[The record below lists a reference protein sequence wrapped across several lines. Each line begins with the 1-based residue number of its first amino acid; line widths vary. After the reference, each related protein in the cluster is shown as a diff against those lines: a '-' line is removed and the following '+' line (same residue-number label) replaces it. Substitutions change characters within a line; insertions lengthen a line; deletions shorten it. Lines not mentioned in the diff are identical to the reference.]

1 MRAPSLT
8 VAIPTWERR
17 DTVVETVGL
26 ALDAIGDLPIEILV
40 ADNASAD
47 GTVDALETRFG
58 SACRVVAGA
67 SNGGFSAN
75 FERLVDHAHAP
86 YLMLL
91 SDEETLA
98 PGATLE
104 RLVGWLERTQPD
116 VAVAGPNRGLTGER
130 ELRPAEYWDAMNYV
144 SGCLFRMASLRLS
157 RERLMA
163 APELPRFAVLWELW
177 PMFPIAVDVRVRG
190 GSCRTFPEALYT
202 QRVTLPT
209 GIENDRFG
217 PEGERHAAE
226 GSDRRRARYKTLA
239 ARLIQAEAMAELFAF
254 ERGTADGPAAVR
266 CARAFDD
273 WLESDLGR
281 RVLNKIGQ
289 EHPALAGPIRR
300 SVRREVSM
308 STTSVRWLRRL
319 ADRSGLRRRDG

>member
-1 MRAPSLT
+1 MRAPKLT

-17 DTVVETVGL
+17 DTVLETVGL
-26 ALDAIGDLPIEILV
+26 ALDAIGDLPIEVLV
-40 ADNASAD
+40 ADNASSD
-47 GTVDALETRFG
+47 GTVAAIESRYG
-58 SACRVVAGA
+58 AACRVVAGE

-75 FERLVDHAHAP
+75 FERLVDDARAP

-98 PGATLE
+98 PRETLE
-104 RLVGWLERTQPD
+104 GLLGWLERTEPD
-116 VAVAGPNRGLTGER
+116 VAVAGPNRGLIGER
-130 ELRPAEYWDAMNYV
+130 ELRPAEFWDAMNYV
-144 SGCLFRMASLRLS
+144 SGCLFRMHSMQAS

-163 APELPRFAVLWELW
+163 ASQLPRFAVLWELW
-177 PMFPIAVDVRVRG
+177 PMFPIAVDIRVRG
-190 GSCRTFPEALYT
+190 GSCRIFPGTLYT

-209 GIENDRFG
+209 RIENDRFG
-217 PEGERHAAE
+217 AEGERHAAE
-226 GSDRRRARYKTLA
+226 GSDRRRARYKTLS

-254 ERGTADGPAAVR
+254 ERDTADESSAVR
-266 CARAFDD
+266 RALAFDE

-300 SVRREVSM
+300 SVRREVSL
-308 STTSVRWLRRL
+308 TTTLARQLGRL
-319 ADRSGLRRRDG
+319 ADRSGLRRRRG